1 MNWRAIAT
9 IASLSLAVLAPALA
23 SNEYYVNVL
32 SQVIVYALLA
42 LSLNILVG
50 FGGMISLGHAAFLGI
65 SAYAYVWLVT
75 VLGWSAFWAATGA
88 LSVGTVAAAAFGA
101 LALRVSGLSFMM
113 ITLAFGQIVWGIAYR
128 WVGIT
133 NGDNGLKL
141 PARPSVFGY
150 SIATSGAFYYFAL
163 AVLAVAVYA
172 MWRLSNSAFGAVL
185 RGTRDQPRRM
195 KMLGHNVLLIRWIAF
210 VLAGFWGSVAGLLY
224 VYYNQ
229 FVSPHAVSL
238 QQSSEALL
246 MVILGGVNTLAGPI
260 VGAVIITLVKVI
272 LSSYVDRWYSILG
285 VIFIL
290 AVIYMPQGLVP
301 GLKKLVTLRRQPAE
315 AKLRLQASVKK

>member
-1 MNWRAIAT
+1 MNSKIAVGAT
-9 IASLSLAVLAPALA
+9 CLVLATLVPFLA
-23 SNEYYVNVL
+23 SNEYYVNVS
-32 SQVIVYALLA
+32 SQVIIYALLA

-50 FGGMISLGHAAFLGI
+50 YGGMVSLGHSAYLGI
-65 SAYAYVWLVT
+65 SAYACVWLT
-75 VLGWSAFWAATGA
+75 TAAGWSPITAAAGA
-88 LSVGTVAAAAFGA
+88 LVVGTLAAAFFGA

-133 NGDNGLKL
+133 NGDNGIKL
-141 PARPSVFGY
+141 PMRPTILGY
-150 SIATSGAFYYFAL
+150 GITSSSAFYYFSLIVLIGATYAL
-163 AVLAVAVYA
+163 
-172 MWRLSNSAFGAVL
+172 WRLSNSSFGAVL

-195 KMLGHNVLLIRWIAF
+195 KMLGHNVLMVRWIAF

-224 VYYNQ
+224 AYYNQ

-246 MVILGGVNTLAGPI
+246 MVILGGANTLAGPI
-260 VGAVIITLVKVI
+260 LGAIVITLVKII
-272 LSSYVDRWYSILG
+272 LSSYLDRWYSVLG

-290 AVIYMPQGLVP
+290 AVIYMPEGLVP
-301 GLKKLVTLRRQPAE
+301 GVVRIFARRKKLPPAIN
-315 AKLRLQASVKK
+315 AVPISVKK